1 MLKESLQI
9 QREVGNQSYEALC
22 LNNIGVNYA
31 DEGKYDDALTYLT
44 QGAELREKLKDPGEI
59 ADSNFGMAE
68 TLTKLGQYDQALPH
82 YMKALELWRGLNDKR
97 HGAYASYGLGNVFEQ
112 QGRPGAALD
121 AKTEALKTIREV
133 QDQVETAEMLGGYA
147 GSLALV
153 GRSQE
158 AEKSAAEALDLA
170 RQVKNDSFIAQNLNV
185 EGDVFFYR
193 GDMKAAAAHYQQA
206 LEIASRNS
214 NRRLSLVS
222 KINLAK
228 VAVKQGRS
236 RESIAVLRGL
246 AEQADTA
253 GLKYLSVECSIYLG
267 EALLNTKDYAK
278 AQEELNRALARSDK
292 LGLQMLQAKGHY
304 LLATAFRLAG
314 NSADA
319 SQQYA
324 NAHRIL
330 DNINKEAKTDTFLKR
345 SDLSTIYSESAK

>member
-1 MLKESLQI
+1 
-9 QREVGNQSYEALC
+9 V
-22 LNNIGVNYA
+22 
-31 DEGKYDDALTYLT
+31 
-44 QGAELREKLKDPGEI
+44 
-59 ADSNFGMAE
+59 
-68 TLTKLGQYDQALPH
+68 
-82 YMKALELWRGLNDKR
+82 
-97 HGAYASYGLGNVFEQ
+97 
-112 QGRPGAALD
+112 
-121 AKTEALKTIREV
+121 
-133 QDQVETAEMLGGYA
+133 LGGYA
-147 GSLALV
+147 ESLALV

-185 EGDVFFYR
+185 EGDVFFYH

-206 LEIASRNS
+206 LEIASRSS

-236 RESIAVLRGL
+236 RENIAVLRGL

-304 LLATAFRLAG
+304 LLGTAFRSVG
-314 NSADA
+314 NSAEA
-319 SQQYA
+319 SQQYS

-330 DNINKEAKTDTFLKR
+330 DNINKEAKSDTFLKR